1 MLCHCD
7 KLVRIRYNISP
18 IASFPAHIQGR
29 GDEKRAGGGD
39 AKLMKRN
46 KQQMSG
52 LHRKSTGM
60 AQLIWLVGL

>member
-29 GDEKRAGGGD
+29 GDEKRAGGD

-46 KQQMSG
+46 KKQMLG
-52 LHRKSTGM
+52 LYRKSMRM